1 MLTRGAGQHSSAD
14 ILDKAPFVTVRR
26 VSAVAWV
33 EGTPV
38 LRAPDSLV
46 GGVGGSELL
55 SEANSDVAV
64 FLFVGICASVVGLI

>member
-1 MLTRGAGQHSSAD
+1 M
-14 ILDKAPFVTVRR
+14 
-26 VSAVAWV
+26 VAWV

-46 GGVGGSELL
+46 GGSELL
-55 SEANSDVAV
+55 SEASSDVAV